1 MANESLKNFA
11 DELKNI
17 RETKGITLQYIASRT
32 KIDIKYLQ
40 AIEEANFGILPEL
53 YVRAFI
59 KEYALTIDLN
69 AADTIKKFDQAKT
82 GKTETETKHEHEKVT
97 VHEKEE
103 EKNKF
108 EEAEKPLSSTT
119 TENVFKN
126 ILTNKNNLL
135 IAGASLVVILIL
147 AYFLF
152 INKGETEIIAEEP
165 YAELNT
171 GESNSRFEID
181 STEHAQVTAPQDDSL
196 DLQITASGKVWVKV
210 LKDNKEVFRNF
221 IESNQRKNFRAYK
234 EFRVVVGN
242 AGAVKLSLENKV
254 LLLNPKMGEIRN
266 YIINSD
272 TVKSYLISVPAKNE
286 KKSPA
291 KN

>member
-135 IAGASLVVILIL
+135 IAGASFVVILIL

-165 YAELNT
+165 YAELNA

-210 LKDNKEVFRNF
+210 LKDNKEIFRNF

-286 KKSPA
+286 KKPPA